1 MNYIKLLN
9 AAFEKF
15 LVDDRLHPTHI
26 SLYMAL
32 FQDWNSRRFADEIF
46 VSRRDL
52 MLVSKIGSKSN
63 YHRCITD
70 LHSWGYLSYFPSNSP
85 YKGSK
90 IQMTVFDTND
100 EHVIDHYSPILEQ
113 LADQYHPKNELVAGQ
128 YRPILEQVG
137 QYHPKNEPVAG
148 HYHPKNEPVTG
159 QYSPIL
165 EQVTGHY
172 HPNTGLSLGSNIN
185 NTKQV
190 NNIKQKGC
198 QAVFDFFIEKGFNAD
213 EGKKFFAYYETR
225 NWQTSD
231 GNEIRDWRALAL
243 NWMDRTVQF
252 AKENNPNAK
261 QVSHI
266 KDNLRTTKSKDYGQ
280 PL

>member
-15 LVDDRLHPTHI
+15 YFDDRLNPTHI

-32 FQDWNSRRFADEIF
+32 FQEWNTSRFAPEF
-46 VSRRDL
+46 TVSRKEL
-52 MLVSKIGSKSN
+52 MTCSKLGSKST
-63 YHRCITD
+63 YHRAITD
-70 LHSWGYLSYFPSNSP
+70 LDHWDYLSYFPSKSP

-90 IQMTVFDTND
+90 IRMSVFWKDDGADVGINSPNL
-100 EHVIDHYSPILEQ
+100 EPMPELYSPQ
-113 LADQYHPKNELVAGQ
+113 G
-128 YRPILEQVG
+128 
-137 QYHPKNEPVAG
+137 EPS
-148 HYHPKNEPVTG
+148 PG

-165 EQVTGHY
+165 EQVAELYSPKTGPRVGHIS
-172 HPNTGLSLGSNIN
+172 PTSGLKMGSVIN

-190 NNIKQKGC
+190 NIIKQTKGW
-198 QAVFDFFIEKGFNAD
+198 QAVINFFIEKGFNAD
-213 EGKKFFAYYETR
+213 EGKKFFEHYDTR

-231 GNEIRDWRALAL
+231 GNEIRDWRALAS
-243 NWMDRTVQF
+243 NWMNRAVLYTEE
-252 AKENNPNAK
+252 KRSNKNPL
-261 QVSHI
+261 SHI